1 MVVYEVTADVDAAI
15 RAQYLQWLRG
25 HVAEIL
31 ALPGFTG
38 ADVEEVVDPVAAGRF
53 RVCMRY
59 RLLDAASLATYLES
73 HAPRLRAEGVALFGD
88 RVTTQRR
95 VMRPLV
101 DVADHG

>member
-1 MVVYEVTADVDAAI
+1 MLTYEVTADVDATL
-15 RAQYLQWLRG
+15 RTQYLDWLQR

-38 ADVEEVVDPVAAGRF
+38 ADVDEVLDPEEPDRM

-59 RLLDAASLATYLES
+59 RLVDAEALDAYLRA

-88 RVTTQRR
+88 RVRTQRR
-95 VMRPLV
+95 VMRSL
-101 DVADHG
+101 DAFA